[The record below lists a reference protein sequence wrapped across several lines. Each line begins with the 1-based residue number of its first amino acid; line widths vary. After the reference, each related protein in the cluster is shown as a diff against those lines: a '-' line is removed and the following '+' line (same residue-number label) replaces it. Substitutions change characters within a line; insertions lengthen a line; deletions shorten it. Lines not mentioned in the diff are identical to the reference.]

1 MTRRGSPLHWAY
13 TLVRNLFR
21 GSPRDAELR
30 ADIDGY
36 VDLLTDEKIAAGLSP
51 AAARRAARL
60 ECGSIDAVKDDTR
73 SVRAGAWLVEIGQD
87 ARYAVRMM
95 RRDLSFT
102 AIAIVTLAL
111 GIGANTAIFSVVN
124 AVLLQPLPYPDAD
137 RLVLV
142 WERNTAKERDP
153 VAPATYQDWSREN
166 GSFQELGAYR
176 FRGFAL
182 DDANAPEQLQGLSVS
197 SSLFRVLATNPVL
210 GRVFTEEEQQRG
222 DRVVVLAHDFWQRRF
237 GGQESV
243 IGRLMSLNGAA
254 FTIVGVMPAGFKF
267 PDGNPVDL
275 YSPLIFTADESI
287 RRSAHVLAV
296 VARLKDDVTIER
308 ATADLQ
314 RIAQHIAAADSTSNP
329 DVTVAGAH
337 DVLVED
343 VPTRSRRAVRHR
355 GIRPVDRLRQRRK
368 SAHGARDVASS
379 RDRHTG
385 GTRRG

>member
-13 TLVRNLFR
+13 ALVRNLFR
-21 GSPRDAELR
+21 GSRRDAELR

-73 SVRAGAWLVEIGQD
+73 SVRAGAWLVAIGQD

-182 DDANAPEQLQGLSVS
+182 DDANAP
-197 SSLFRVLATNPVL
+197 
-210 GRVFTEEEQQRG
+210 
-222 DRVVVLAHDFWQRRF
+222 
-237 GGQESV
+237 
-243 IGRLMSLNGAA
+243 
-254 FTIVGVMPAGFKF
+254 
-267 PDGNPVDL
+267 
-275 YSPLIFTADESI
+275 
-287 RRSAHVLAV
+287 
-296 VARLKDDVTIER
+296 
-308 ATADLQ
+308 
-314 RIAQHIAAADSTSNP
+314 
-329 DVTVAGAH
+329 
-337 DVLVED
+337 
-343 VPTRSRRAVRHR
+343 
-355 GIRPVDRLRQRRK
+355 
-368 SAHGARDVASS
+368 
-379 RDRHTG
+379 
-385 GTRRG
+385 

>member
-1 MTRRGSPLHWAY
+1 MP
-13 TLVRNLFR
+13 
-21 GSPRDAELR
+21 
-30 ADIDGY
+30 
-36 VDLLTDEKIAAGLSP
+36 
-51 AAARRAARL
+51 
-60 ECGSIDAVKDDTR
+60 
-73 SVRAGAWLVEIGQD
+73 WLVEIGQD

-166 GSFQELGAYR
+166 GSFQELAAYR

-237 GGQESV
+237 GG
-243 IGRLMSLNGAA
+243 RN
-254 FTIVGVMPAGFKF
+254 
-267 PDGNPVDL
+267 
-275 YSPLIFTADESI
+275 
-287 RRSAHVLAV
+287 R
-296 VARLKDDVTIER
+296 
-308 ATADLQ
+308 
-314 RIAQHIAAADSTSNP
+314 
-329 DVTVAGAH
+329 
-337 DVLVED
+337 
-343 VPTRSRRAVRHR
+343 
-355 GIRPVDRLRQRRK
+355 
-368 SAHGARDVASS
+368 
-379 RDRHTG
+379 
-385 GTRRG
+385 